1 MKKGVIIG
9 LVIAV
14 VLILIV
20 VGFFIFSN
28 KNIEDAQVE
37 HNQNLAM
44 VDCGAMDN
52 PSCMLNRMTGCLPV
66 TGTMTATDGTTQITL
81 TIIGVEGDKCH
92 YQRKINNVVNMNC
105 NFPIDAMCWD
115 IIDQTF
121 GNDKGFQ
128 QIVDESCKSV

>member
-1 MKKGVIIG
+1 MKRGVVIGLIIG
-9 LVIAV
+9 L

-20 VGFFIFSN
+20 VGFFVFSN

-37 HNQNLAM
+37 HNQTSM
-44 VDCGAMDN
+44 VDCGMMKN
-52 PSCMLNRMTGCLPV
+52 PSCFNNRMGDCLPV
-66 TGTMTATDGTTQITL
+66 TGTMIATDGATQITL
-81 TIIGVEGDKCH
+81 TIFGVEGDKCH

-105 NFPIDAMCWD
+105 NFPIDAMSWD